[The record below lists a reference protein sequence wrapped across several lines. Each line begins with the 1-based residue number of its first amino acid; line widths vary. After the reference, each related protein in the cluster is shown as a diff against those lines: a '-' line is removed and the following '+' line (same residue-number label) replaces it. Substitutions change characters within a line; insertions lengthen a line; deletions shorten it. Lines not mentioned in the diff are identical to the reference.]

1 LTKDDE
7 YFSDKNCLPNN
18 ELMDELAKV
27 PDDWKLEN
35 DEELADF
42 LKDHLNIDL
51 PGCVKNI
58 VKMISLSTQRVSKI
72 KSLLKLSIIFSIN
85 HRLLMM
91 LNI

>member
-1 LTKDDE
+1 MYVENSYSSKKDD
-7 YFSDKNCLPNN
+7 SLNDKNLLPNH
-18 ELMDELAKV
+18 ELMDELRRV

-58 VKMISLSTQRVSKI
+58 VKMISLSTQRV
-72 KSLLKLSIIFSIN
+72 
-85 HRLLMM
+85 
-91 LNI
+91 